1 MTLEVIQVKATAR
14 VCQSRPVSLTYRVPI
29 PKIDRRIAIAKQES
43 QQDLVKV
50 PVLKLAEA
58 EDNSITLDHVRIK
71 VLCQPALFII
81 TVVATGGV
89 VQ

>member
-1 MTLEVIQVKATAR
+1 MTLEVNQVKATAR
-14 VCQSRPVSLTYRVPI
+14 VCQSRPVSLTCRVPI

-81 TVVATGGV
+81 TVVATSGV